1 VTTDTHV
8 GPVAAPGRRPR
19 QGLRAR
25 AEARAGYLFLLPW
38 LVGFFVLTVGPMIAS
53 LYLSF
58 TDYDLFGMPE
68 FIGAENYQNLFA
80 DPRFRKSAQVTGL
93 YVVLGVPIKLAAA
106 LAVAMLL
113 NAKRKGL
120 GFYRSAFYAPSL
132 VAVSVSIAIVWRAMF
147 MDDGAVDRALS
158 VFGIHLGGWVGN
170 TSMIM
175 PMFILL
181 AVWAFGAPMVIF
193 LAGLKQV
200 PGELYEAADMDG
212 AGRWRKFVNITLPML
227 SPVIF
232 FNLLMETINSFQ
244 VFASAFI
251 ISSGTGGPADSSLFY
266 TLYLYI
272 KGFNE
277 FRMGYASAMA
287 WILVIVVGILTLIF
301 FRTSKFWVHYAGE
314 E

>member
-1 VTTDTHV
+1 KASAPSRLRGSGSPRASAMARSPSRSSSSSGSLRPTAPCPEPVAPPPEIEGGLVTTDTRV
-8 GPVAAPGRRPR
+8 GPVAATGLRPR
-19 QGLRAR
+19 QGLRTR

-58 TDYDLFGMPE
+58 TDYDLFGAPE

-93 YVVLGVPIKLAAA
+93 YVVLGVPVKLAAA

-158 VFGIHLGGWVGN
+158 VFGIHL
-170 TSMIM
+170 
-175 PMFILL
+175 
-181 AVWAFGAPMVIF
+181 
-193 LAGLKQV
+193 
-200 PGELYEAADMDG
+200 
-212 AGRWRKFVNITLPML
+212 
-227 SPVIF
+227 
-232 FNLLMETINSFQ
+232 
-244 VFASAFI
+244 
-251 ISSGTGGPADSSLFY
+251 
-266 TLYLYI
+266 
-272 KGFNE
+272 
-277 FRMGYASAMA
+277 
-287 WILVIVVGILTLIF
+287 
-301 FRTSKFWVHYAGE
+301 
-314 E
+314 